1 MTTTEQELSADS
13 TGASRC
19 DAAAGKRIAEGKSF
33 FRKRF
38 WRGVV
43 SAIVGGAFWGF
54 SGTCAQ
60 YLYQHYEID
69 PLFITWVR
77 MLGSGVLFLL
87 LLALTQRDRLRAIA
101 ADKTTIGKL
110 TLFGIAGLFL
120 CQFTYTTSVN
130 ATNAGTATVLQS
142 LNTVFIVAITC
153 VALRRA
159 PRAMELGGLALALVA
174 TWLIATQGNPTALM
188 IPPAG
193 LAWGLINALSCTFY
207 IMYPKQLFAR
217 WGSLPVT
224 GVGMFIG
231 GVAAVIVWALGGL
244 WGVPPVVP
252 ALGFDGVLVLAGI
265 VVVGTLAA
273 FGLYLHGVSI
283 VGSVKGGLLGTTE
296 PASAMMFAA
305 LWLGTMFTW
314 ADWLGLVLMV
324 AMIFLVTLSG
334 SNEGSESEESAM

>member
-1 MTTTEQELSADS
+1 MSGDV
-13 TGASRC
+13 TGSGIAQG
-19 DAAAGKRIAEGKSF
+19 AAV
-33 FRKRF
+33 FRRRF

-43 SAIVGGAFWGF
+43 AALIGGAMWGF

-77 MLGSGVLFLL
+77 MLGSGILFLI
-87 LLALTQRDRLRAIA
+87 LLASTQRGKLRAIA
-101 ADKTTIGKL
+101 GDRRELGRLA
-110 TLFGIAGLFL
+110 LFGIAGLFL

-142 LNTVFIVAITC
+142 LNTVFILAATC
-153 VALRRA
+153 LMMRRA
-159 PRAMELGGLALALVA
+159 PRAMEIGGLALALVA
-174 TWLIATQGNPTALM
+174 TWLIATKGNLTALM

-193 LAWGLINALSCTFY
+193 LAWGLINAASCTFY
-207 IMYPKQLFAR
+207 IMYPKHLFAR

-224 GVGMFIG
+224 GIGMLIG
-231 GVAAVIVWALGGL
+231 GIAAVAIWGLGGL
-244 WGVPPVVP
+244 WGAPPVVP
-252 ALGFDGVLVLAGI
+252 QLGLDGVLVLAAI

-296 PASAMMFAA
+296 PASAMVFAA

-314 ADWLGLVLMV
+314 ADWIGLVLMM

-334 SNEGSESEESAM
+334 SKEAGDR

>member
-1 MTTTEQELSADS
+1 MSGDA
-13 TGASRC
+13 TGNGIARG
-19 DAAAGKRIAEGKSF
+19 AAV
-33 FRKRF
+33 FRRRF
-38 WRGVV
+38 WRGVI
-43 SAIVGGAFWGF
+43 AALVGGAMWGF

-77 MLGSGVLFLL
+77 MLGSGILFLI
-87 LLALTQRDRLRAIA
+87 LLASTQRGKLRAIA
-101 ADKTTIGKL
+101 GDNRELGRLA
-110 TLFGIAGLFL
+110 LFGIAGLFL

-142 LNTVFIVAITC
+142 LNTVFILAATC
-153 VALRRA
+153 LMMRRA
-159 PRAMELGGLALALVA
+159 PRAMEICGLALALVA
-174 TWLIATQGNPTALM
+174 TWLIATKGNLTALM

-193 LAWGLINALSCTFY
+193 LAWGLINAASCTFY
-207 IMYPKQLFAR
+207 IMYPKHLFAR

-224 GVGMFIG
+224 GIGMLIG
-231 GVAAVIVWALGGL
+231 GIAAVAIWGLGGL
-244 WGVPPVVP
+244 WGAAPVVP
-252 ALGFDGVLVLAGI
+252 ELGLDGVLVLAAI

-296 PASAMMFAA
+296 PASAMVFAA

-314 ADWLGLVLMV
+314 ADWIGLVLMV

-334 SNEGSESEESAM
+334 SKEAGDR

>member
-1 MTTTEQELSADS
+1 MSGDA
-13 TGASRC
+13 TGNGIARG
-19 DAAAGKRIAEGKSF
+19 AAV
-33 FRKRF
+33 FRRRF

-43 SAIVGGAFWGF
+43 AALIGGAMWGF

-77 MLGSGVLFLL
+77 MLGSGILFLI
-87 LLALTQRDRLRAIA
+87 LLAFTQRGKLRAIA
-101 ADKTTIGKL
+101 GDNRELGRLA
-110 TLFGIAGLFL
+110 LFGIAGLFL

-142 LNTVFIVAITC
+142 LNTVFILVATC
-153 VALRRA
+153 LMMRRA
-159 PRAMELGGLALALVA
+159 PRAMEIGGLALALVA
-174 TWLIATQGNPTALM
+174 TWLIATKGNLTALM

-193 LAWGLINALSCTFY
+193 LAWGLINAASCTFY
-207 IMYPKQLFAR
+207 IMYPKHLFAR

-224 GVGMFIG
+224 GIGMLIG
-231 GVAAVIVWALGGL
+231 GIAAVAIWGLGGL
-244 WGVPPVVP
+244 WGAAPVVP
-252 ALGFDGVLVLAGI
+252 ELGLDGVLVLAAI
-265 VVVGTLAA
+265 VVIGTLAA

-296 PASAMMFAA
+296 PASAMVFAA

-314 ADWLGLVLMV
+314 ADWIGLVLMV

-334 SNEGSESEESAM
+334 SKEAGDR

>member
-1 MTTTEQELSADS
+1 MSGDV
-13 TGASRC
+13 TGSGIARG
-19 DAAAGKRIAEGKSF
+19 AAV
-33 FRKRF
+33 FRRRF

-43 SAIVGGAFWGF
+43 AALVGGAMWGF

-77 MLGSGVLFLL
+77 MLGSGILFLI
-87 LLALTQRDRLRAIA
+87 LLAFTQRGKLRAIA
-101 ADKTTIGKL
+101 ADRRELGRL
-110 TLFGIAGLFL
+110 ALFGIAGLFV

-142 LNTVFIVAITC
+142 LNTVFILAATC
-153 VALRRA
+153 LIMRRA

-174 TWLIATQGNPTALM
+174 TWLIATKGNLTALM

-193 LAWGLINALSCTFY
+193 LAWGLINAASCTFY
-207 IMYPKQLFAR
+207 IMYPKHLFAR

-224 GVGMFIG
+224 GIGMLIG
-231 GVAAVIVWALGGL
+231 GIAAVAIWGLGGL
-244 WGVPPVVP
+244 WGAAPVVP
-252 ALGFDGVLVLAGI
+252 ELGLDGVLVLAAI

-296 PASAMMFAA
+296 PASAMVFAA

-314 ADWLGLVLMV
+314 ADWIGLVLMV

-334 SNEGSESEESAM
+334 SKEAGDR

>member
-1 MTTTEQELSADS
+1 MSGDV
-13 TGASRC
+13 TGSGIARG
-19 DAAAGKRIAEGKSF
+19 AAV
-33 FRKRF
+33 FRRRF

-43 SAIVGGAFWGF
+43 AALVGGAMWGF

-77 MLGSGVLFLL
+77 MLGSGILFLI
-87 LLALTQRDRLRAIA
+87 LLAFTQRGKLRAIA
-101 ADKTTIGKL
+101 GDRRELGRLA
-110 TLFGIAGLFL
+110 LFGIAGLFV

-142 LNTVFIVAITC
+142 LNTVFILAATC
-153 VALRRA
+153 FIMRRA

-174 TWLIATQGNPTALM
+174 TWLIATKGNLTALM

-193 LAWGLINALSCTFY
+193 LAWGLINAASCTFY
-207 IMYPKQLFAR
+207 IMYPKHLFAR

-224 GVGMFIG
+224 GIGMLIG
-231 GVAAVIVWALGGL
+231 GIAAVAIWGLGGL
-244 WGVPPVVP
+244 WGAAPVVP
-252 ALGFDGVLVLAGI
+252 ELGLDGVLVLAAI

-296 PASAMMFAA
+296 PASAMVFAA

-314 ADWLGLVLMV
+314 ADWIGLVLMV

-334 SNEGSESEESAM
+334 SKEAGDR

>member
-1 MTTTEQELSADS
+1 M
-13 TGASRC
+13 
-19 DAAAGKRIAEGKSF
+19 
-33 FRKRF
+33 
-38 WRGVV
+38 
-43 SAIVGGAFWGF
+43 WGF

-77 MLGSGVLFLL
+77 MLGSGILFLI
-87 LLALTQRDRLRAIA
+87 LLAFTQRGKLRAIA
-101 ADKTTIGKL
+101 GDRRELGRLA
-110 TLFGIAGLFL
+110 LFGIAGLFL

-142 LNTVFIVAITC
+142 LNTVFILAVTC
-153 VALRRA
+153 LMMRRA

-174 TWLIATQGNPTALM
+174 TWLIATKGNLTALM

-193 LAWGLINALSCTFY
+193 LAWGLINAASCTFY
-207 IMYPKQLFAR
+207 IMYPKHLFAR

-224 GVGMFIG
+224 GIGMLIG
-231 GVAAVIVWALGGL
+231 GIAAVAIWGLGGL
-244 WGVPPVVP
+244 WGAAPVVP
-252 ALGFDGVLVLAGI
+252 QLGLDGVLVLAAI

-296 PASAMMFAA
+296 PASAMVFAA

-314 ADWLGLVLMV
+314 ADWIGLVLMV

-334 SNEGSESEESAM
+334 SKEAGDR

>member
-1 MTTTEQELSADS
+1 MSGDV
-13 TGASRC
+13 TGSGIARG
-19 DAAAGKRIAEGKSF
+19 AAV
-33 FRKRF
+33 FRRRF

-43 SAIVGGAFWGF
+43 AALVGGAMWGF

-77 MLGSGVLFLL
+77 MLGSGILFLI
-87 LLALTQRDRLRAIA
+87 LLAFTQRGKLRAIA
-101 ADKTTIGKL
+101 GDRRELGRLA
-110 TLFGIAGLFL
+110 LFGIAGLFL

-142 LNTVFIVAITC
+142 LNTVFILAATC
-153 VALRRA
+153 LIMRRA

-174 TWLIATQGNPTALM
+174 TWLIATKGNLTALM

-193 LAWGLINALSCTFY
+193 LAWGLINAASCTFY
-207 IMYPKQLFAR
+207 IMYPKHLFAR

-224 GVGMFIG
+224 GIGMLIG
-231 GVAAVIVWALGGL
+231 GIAAVAIWGLGGL
-244 WGVPPVVP
+244 WGAAPVVP
-252 ALGFDGVLVLAGI
+252 ELGLDGVLVLAAI

-296 PASAMMFAA
+296 PASAMVFAA

-314 ADWLGLVLMV
+314 ADWIGLVLMV

-334 SNEGSESEESAM
+334 SKEAGDR

>member
-1 MTTTEQELSADS
+1 M
-13 TGASRC
+13 
-19 DAAAGKRIAEGKSF
+19 
-33 FRKRF
+33 
-38 WRGVV
+38 
-43 SAIVGGAFWGF
+43 WGF

-77 MLGSGVLFLL
+77 MLGSGILFLI
-87 LLALTQRDRLRAIA
+87 LLAFTQRGKLRAIA
-101 ADKTTIGKL
+101 GDRRELGRLA
-110 TLFGIAGLFL
+110 LFGIAGLFL

-142 LNTVFIVAITC
+142 LNTVFILAATC
-153 VALRRA
+153 LIMRRA

-174 TWLIATQGNPTALM
+174 TWLIATKGNLTALM

-193 LAWGLINALSCTFY
+193 LAWGLINAASCTFY
-207 IMYPKQLFAR
+207 IMYPKHLFAR

-224 GVGMFIG
+224 GIGMLIG
-231 GVAAVIVWALGGL
+231 GIAAVAIWGLGGL
-244 WGVPPVVP
+244 WGAAPVVP
-252 ALGFDGVLVLAGI
+252 QLGLDGVLVLAAI

-296 PASAMMFAA
+296 PASAMVFAA

-314 ADWLGLVLMV
+314 ADWIGLVLMV

-334 SNEGSESEESAM
+334 SKEAGDR

>member
-1 MTTTEQELSADS
+1 MSRDA
-13 TGASRC
+13 TGNAIARG
-19 DAAAGKRIAEGKSF
+19 AAV
-33 FRKRF
+33 FRRRF
-38 WRGVV
+38 WRGVI
-43 SAIVGGAFWGF
+43 AALVGGAMWGF

-77 MLGSGVLFLL
+77 MLGSGVLFLI
-87 LLALTQRDRLRAIA
+87 LLACTQR
-101 ADKTTIGKL
+101 GKL
-110 TLFGIAGLFL
+110 QGIIADRKEVARLALFGIAGLFL

-142 LNTVFIVAITC
+142 LNTVFILAATC
-153 VALRRA
+153 ILMRRS
-159 PRAMELGGLALALVA
+159 PRAMELGGLVLALVA
-174 TWLIATQGNPTALM
+174 TWLIATKGNPTALM

-193 LAWGLINALSCTFY
+193 LAWGLINAASCTFY

-224 GVGMFIG
+224 GIGMFIG
-231 GVAAVIVWALGGL
+231 GIAALVIWACGGL
-244 WGVPPVVP
+244 WGAAPVVP
-252 ALGFDGVLVLAGI
+252 QLQLDGILVMAAI
-265 VVVGTLAA
+265 VVIGTLAA

-296 PASAMMFAA
+296 PASAMVFAA
-305 LWLGTMFTW
+305 LWLGTMFSW

-334 SNEGSESEESAM
+334 AKEQE

>member
-1 MTTTEQELSADS
+1 MSGDV
-13 TGASRC
+13 TGSGIARG
-19 DAAAGKRIAEGKSF
+19 AAI
-33 FRKRF
+33 FRRRF

-43 SAIVGGAFWGF
+43 AALVGGAMWGF

-77 MLGSGVLFLL
+77 MLGSGILFLI
-87 LLALTQRDRLRAIA
+87 LLAFTQRAKLRAIA
-101 ADKTTIGKL
+101 GDRRELGRLA
-110 TLFGIAGLFL
+110 LFGIAGLFL

-142 LNTVFIVAITC
+142 LNTVFILAATC
-153 VALRRA
+153 LMMRRA
-159 PRAMELGGLALALVA
+159 PRTMELGGLALALVA
-174 TWLIATQGNPTALM
+174 TWLIATKGNLTALM

-193 LAWGLINALSCTFY
+193 LAWGLINAASCTFY
-207 IMYPKQLFAR
+207 IMYPKHLFAR

-224 GVGMFIG
+224 GIGMLIG
-231 GVAAVIVWALGGL
+231 GIAAVAIWWLGGL
-244 WGVPPVVP
+244 WGAPPVVP
-252 ALGFDGVLVLAGI
+252 QLGLDGVLVLAAI

-296 PASAMMFAA
+296 PASAMVFAA

-314 ADWLGLVLMV
+314 ADWIGLVLMM

-334 SNEGSESEESAM
+334 SKEAGER

>member
-1 MTTTEQELSADS
+1 MSGDV
-13 TGASRC
+13 TGSGIARG
-19 DAAAGKRIAEGKSF
+19 AAI
-33 FRKRF
+33 FRRRF
-38 WRGVV
+38 WRGVI
-43 SAIVGGAFWGF
+43 AALVGGAMWGF

-77 MLGSGVLFLL
+77 MLGSGILFLI
-87 LLALTQRDRLRAIA
+87 LLAFTQRGKLRAIA
-101 ADKTTIGKL
+101 GDNRELGRLA
-110 TLFGIAGLFL
+110 LFGIAGLFL

-142 LNTVFIVAITC
+142 LNTVFILAATC
-153 VALRRA
+153 LMMRRA

-174 TWLIATQGNPTALM
+174 TWLIATKGNLTALM

-193 LAWGLINALSCTFY
+193 LAWGLINAASCTFY
-207 IMYPKQLFAR
+207 IMYPKHLFAR

-224 GVGMFIG
+224 GIGMLIG
-231 GVAAVIVWALGGL
+231 GIAAVAIWGLGGL
-244 WGVPPVVP
+244 WGAAPVVP
-252 ALGFDGVLVLAGI
+252 QLGLDGVLVLAAI

-296 PASAMMFAA
+296 PASAMVFAA

-314 ADWLGLVLMV
+314 ADWIGLVLMM

-334 SNEGSESEESAM
+334 SKEAGDR

>member
-1 MTTTEQELSADS
+1 MSGDV
-13 TGASRC
+13 TGSGIARG
-19 DAAAGKRIAEGKSF
+19 AAV
-33 FRKRF
+33 FRRRF

-43 SAIVGGAFWGF
+43 AALIGGAMWGF

-77 MLGSGVLFLL
+77 MLGSGILFLI
-87 LLALTQRDRLRAIA
+87 LLAFTQRGKLRAIA
-101 ADKTTIGKL
+101 GDRRELGRLA
-110 TLFGIAGLFL
+110 LFGIAGLFL

-142 LNTVFIVAITC
+142 LNTVFILAATC
-153 VALRRA
+153 LIMRRA

-174 TWLIATQGNPTALM
+174 TWLIATKGNLTALM

-193 LAWGLINALSCTFY
+193 LAWGLINAASCTFY
-207 IMYPKQLFAR
+207 IMYPKHLFAR

-224 GVGMFIG
+224 GIGMLIG
-231 GVAAVIVWALGGL
+231 GIAAVAIWGLGGL
-244 WGVPPVVP
+244 WGAAPVVP
-252 ALGFDGVLVLAGI
+252 QLGFDGVLVLAAI

-296 PASAMMFAA
+296 PASAMVFAA

-314 ADWLGLVLMV
+314 ADWIGLVLMV

-334 SNEGSESEESAM
+334 SKEAGDR

>member
-1 MTTTEQELSADS
+1 MSGDA
-13 TGASRC
+13 TGNGIARG
-19 DAAAGKRIAEGKSF
+19 AAV
-33 FRKRF
+33 FRRRF
-38 WRGVV
+38 WRGVI
-43 SAIVGGAFWGF
+43 AALVGGAMWGF

-77 MLGSGVLFLL
+77 MLGSGILFLI
-87 LLALTQRDRLRAIA
+87 LLAFTQRGKLRAIA
-101 ADKTTIGKL
+101 GDRWELGRLA
-110 TLFGIAGLFL
+110 LFGIAGLFL

-142 LNTVFIVAITC
+142 LNTVFILAATC
-153 VALRRA
+153 LMMRRA
-159 PRAMELGGLALALVA
+159 PRAMEIGGLALALVA
-174 TWLIATQGNPTALM
+174 TWLIATKGNLTALM

-193 LAWGLINALSCTFY
+193 LAWGLINAASCTFY
-207 IMYPKQLFAR
+207 IMYPKHLFAR

-224 GVGMFIG
+224 GIGMLIG
-231 GVAAVIVWALGGL
+231 GIAAVAIWGLGGL
-244 WGVPPVVP
+244 WGAAPVVP
-252 ALGFDGVLVLAGI
+252 ELGLDGVLVLAAI
-265 VVVGTLAA
+265 VVIGTLAA

-296 PASAMMFAA
+296 PASAMVFAA

-314 ADWLGLVLMV
+314 ADWIGLVLMV

-334 SNEGSESEESAM
+334 SKEAGDR

>member
-1 MTTTEQELSADS
+1 MSGDV
-13 TGASRC
+13 TGSGIARG
-19 DAAAGKRIAEGKSF
+19 AAV
-33 FRKRF
+33 FRRRF

-43 SAIVGGAFWGF
+43 AALIGGAMWGF

-77 MLGSGVLFLL
+77 MLGSGILFLI
-87 LLALTQRDRLRAIA
+87 LLAFTQRGELRAIA
-101 ADKTTIGKL
+101 GDRRELGRLA
-110 TLFGIAGLFL
+110 LFGIAGLFL

-142 LNTVFIVAITC
+142 LNTVFILAATC
-153 VALRRA
+153 LIMRRA

-174 TWLIATQGNPTALM
+174 TWLIATKGNLTALM

-193 LAWGLINALSCTFY
+193 LAWGLINAASCTFY
-207 IMYPKQLFAR
+207 IMYPKHLFAR

-224 GVGMFIG
+224 GIGMLIG
-231 GVAAVIVWALGGL
+231 GIAAVAIWGLGGL
-244 WGVPPVVP
+244 WGAAPVVP
-252 ALGFDGVLVLAGI
+252 QLGLDGVLVLAAI

-296 PASAMMFAA
+296 PASAMVFAA

-314 ADWLGLVLMV
+314 ADWIGLVLMV

-334 SNEGSESEESAM
+334 SKEAGNR

>member
-1 MTTTEQELSADS
+1 MSGDV
-13 TGASRC
+13 TGGGIARG
-19 DAAAGKRIAEGKSF
+19 AAV
-33 FRKRF
+33 FRRRF

-43 SAIVGGAFWGF
+43 AALVGGAMWGF

-77 MLGSGVLFLL
+77 MLGSGILFLI
-87 LLALTQRDRLRAIA
+87 LLAFTQRGKLRAIA
-101 ADKTTIGKL
+101 GDRREVGRLA
-110 TLFGIAGLFL
+110 LFGIAGLFL

-142 LNTVFIVAITC
+142 LNTVFILAATC
-153 VALRRA
+153 LMMRRA
-159 PRAMELGGLALALVA
+159 PRAMEIGGLALALVA
-174 TWLIATQGNPTALM
+174 TWLIATKGNLTALM

-193 LAWGLINALSCTFY
+193 LAWGLINAASCTFY
-207 IMYPKQLFAR
+207 IMYPKHLFAR

-224 GVGMFIG
+224 GIGMLIG
-231 GVAAVIVWALGGL
+231 GIAAVAIWGLGGL
-244 WGVPPVVP
+244 WGAAPVVP
-252 ALGFDGVLVLAGI
+252 ELGLDGVLVLAAI

-296 PASAMMFAA
+296 PASAMVFAA

-314 ADWLGLVLMV
+314 ADWIGLVLMV

-334 SNEGSESEESAM
+334 SKEAGDR

>member
-1 MTTTEQELSADS
+1 MSGDV
-13 TGASRC
+13 TGSGIARG
-19 DAAAGKRIAEGKSF
+19 AAV
-33 FRKRF
+33 FRRRF

-43 SAIVGGAFWGF
+43 AALVGGAMWGF

-77 MLGSGVLFLL
+77 MLGSGILFLI
-87 LLALTQRDRLRAIA
+87 LLAFTQRGKLRAIA
-101 ADKTTIGKL
+101 GDRRELGRLA
-110 TLFGIAGLFL
+110 LFGIAGLFL

-142 LNTVFIVAITC
+142 LNTVFILAATC
-153 VALRRA
+153 LIMRRA
-159 PRAMELGGLALALVA
+159 PRAMKLGGLALALVA
-174 TWLIATQGNPTALM
+174 TWLIATKGNLTALM

-193 LAWGLINALSCTFY
+193 LAWGLINAASCTFY
-207 IMYPKQLFAR
+207 IMYPKHLFAR

-224 GVGMFIG
+224 GIGMLIG
-231 GVAAVIVWALGGL
+231 GIAAVAIWGLGGL
-244 WGVPPVVP
+244 WGAAPVAP
-252 ALGFDGVLVLAGI
+252 QLGLDGVLVLAAI

-296 PASAMMFAA
+296 PASAMVFAA

-314 ADWLGLVLMV
+314 ADWIGLVLMV

-334 SNEGSESEESAM
+334 SKEAGDR

>member
-1 MTTTEQELSADS
+1 MSGDV
-13 TGASRC
+13 TGSGIARG
-19 DAAAGKRIAEGKSF
+19 AAV
-33 FRKRF
+33 FRRRF

-43 SAIVGGAFWGF
+43 AALVGGAMWGF

-77 MLGSGVLFLL
+77 MLGSGILFLI
-87 LLALTQRDRLRAIA
+87 LLAFTQRGKLRAIA
-101 ADKTTIGKL
+101 GDRRELGRLA
-110 TLFGIAGLFL
+110 LFGIAGLFL

-142 LNTVFIVAITC
+142 LNTVFILAATC
-153 VALRRA
+153 LMMRRA

-174 TWLIATQGNPTALM
+174 TWLIATKGNLTALM

-193 LAWGLINALSCTFY
+193 LAWGLINAASCTFY
-207 IMYPKQLFAR
+207 IMYPKHLFAR

-224 GVGMFIG
+224 GIGMLIG
-231 GVAAVIVWALGGL
+231 GIAAVAIWGLGGL
-244 WGVPPVVP
+244 WGAQPVVP
-252 ALGFDGVLVLAGI
+252 QLGLDGVLVLAAI

-296 PASAMMFAA
+296 PASAMVFAA

-314 ADWLGLVLMV
+314 ADWIGLVLMM

-334 SNEGSESEESAM
+334 SKEAGDR

>member
-1 MTTTEQELSADS
+1 MSGDV
-13 TGASRC
+13 TGSGIAQG
-19 DAAAGKRIAEGKSF
+19 AAV
-33 FRKRF
+33 FRRRL

-43 SAIVGGAFWGF
+43 AALVGGAMWGF

-77 MLGSGVLFLL
+77 MLGSGILFLI
-87 LLALTQRDRLRAIA
+87 LLAFTQRGKLRAIA
-101 ADKTTIGKL
+101 GDNRELGRLA
-110 TLFGIAGLFL
+110 LFGIAGLFL

-142 LNTVFIVAITC
+142 LNTVFILAATC
-153 VALRRA
+153 LMMRRA
-159 PRAMELGGLALALVA
+159 PRAMEIGGLALALVA
-174 TWLIATQGNPTALM
+174 TWLIATKGNLTALM

-193 LAWGLINALSCTFY
+193 LAWGLINAASCTFY
-207 IMYPKQLFAR
+207 IMYPKHLFAR

-224 GVGMFIG
+224 GIGMLIG
-231 GVAAVIVWALGGL
+231 GIAAVAIWGLGGL
-244 WGVPPVVP
+244 WGAAPVVP
-252 ALGFDGVLVLAGI
+252 ELGLDGVLVLAAI

-296 PASAMMFAA
+296 PASAMVFAA

-314 ADWLGLVLMV
+314 ADWIGLVLMV

-334 SNEGSESEESAM
+334 SKEAGDR

>member
-1 MTTTEQELSADS
+1 MSGDTTGNGIAR
-13 TGASRC
+13 GA
-19 DAAAGKRIAEGKSF
+19 AV
-33 FRKRF
+33 FRRRF

-43 SAIVGGAFWGF
+43 AALVGGAMWGF

-77 MLGSGVLFLL
+77 MLGSGILFLI
-87 LLALTQRDRLRAIA
+87 LLAFSQRGKLRAIA
-101 ADKTTIGKL
+101 GDRRELGRLA
-110 TLFGIAGLFL
+110 LFGIAGLFL

-142 LNTVFIVAITC
+142 LNTVFILAATC
-153 VALRRA
+153 LMMRRA

-174 TWLIATQGNPTALM
+174 TWLIATKGNLTALM

-193 LAWGLINALSCTFY
+193 LAWGLINAASCTFY
-207 IMYPKQLFAR
+207 IMYPKHLLAR

-224 GVGMFIG
+224 GIGMLIG
-231 GVAAVIVWALGGL
+231 GIAAVAIWGLGGL
-244 WGVPPVVP
+244 WGAPPVVP
-252 ALGFDGVLVLAGI
+252 QLGLDGVLVLAAI

-296 PASAMMFAA
+296 PASAMVFAA

-314 ADWLGLVLMV
+314 ADWIGLVLMV

-334 SNEGSESEESAM
+334 SKEVGDR

>member
-1 MTTTEQELSADS
+1 MSGDA
-13 TGASRC
+13 TGNGIARG
-19 DAAAGKRIAEGKSF
+19 AAV
-33 FRKRF
+33 FRRRF
-38 WRGVV
+38 WRGVI
-43 SAIVGGAFWGF
+43 AALVGGAMWGF

-77 MLGSGVLFLL
+77 MLGSGILFLI
-87 LLALTQRDRLRAIA
+87 LLAFTQRGKLRAIA
-101 ADKTTIGKL
+101 GDNRELGRLA
-110 TLFGIAGLFL
+110 LFGIAGLFL

-142 LNTVFIVAITC
+142 LNTVFILAATC
-153 VALRRA
+153 LVMRRA

-174 TWLIATQGNPTALM
+174 TWLIATKGNLTALM

-193 LAWGLINALSCTFY
+193 LAWGLINAASCTFY
-207 IMYPKQLFAR
+207 IMYPKHLFAR

-224 GVGMFIG
+224 GIGMLIG
-231 GVAAVIVWALGGL
+231 GIAAVAIWGLGGL
-244 WGVPPVVP
+244 WGAPPVVP
-252 ALGFDGVLVLAGI
+252 ELGLDGVLVLAAI
-265 VVVGTLAA
+265 VVIGTLAA

-296 PASAMMFAA
+296 PASAMVFAA

-314 ADWLGLVLMV
+314 ADWIGLVLMV

-334 SNEGSESEESAM
+334 SKEAGDR

>member
-1 MTTTEQELSADS
+1 M
-13 TGASRC
+13 
-19 DAAAGKRIAEGKSF
+19 
-33 FRKRF
+33 
-38 WRGVV
+38 
-43 SAIVGGAFWGF
+43 WGF

-77 MLGSGVLFLL
+77 MLGSGILFLI
-87 LLALTQRDRLRAIA
+87 LLAFTQRGKLRAIA
-101 ADKTTIGKL
+101 GDRRELGRLA
-110 TLFGIAGLFL
+110 LFGIAGLFL

-142 LNTVFIVAITC
+142 LNTVFILAVTC
-153 VALRRA
+153 LMMHRA

-174 TWLIATQGNPTALM
+174 TWLIATKGNLTALM

-193 LAWGLINALSCTFY
+193 LAWGLINAASCTFY
-207 IMYPKQLFAR
+207 IMYPKHLFAR

-224 GVGMFIG
+224 GIGMLIG
-231 GVAAVIVWALGGL
+231 GIAAVAIWGLGGL
-244 WGVPPVVP
+244 WGAAPVVP
-252 ALGFDGVLVLAGI
+252 QLGFDGVLVLAAI

-296 PASAMMFAA
+296 PASAMVFAA

-314 ADWLGLVLMV
+314 ADWIGLVLMV

-334 SNEGSESEESAM
+334 SKEAGDR

>member
-1 MTTTEQELSADS
+1 MSGDV
-13 TGASRC
+13 TGSGIARG
-19 DAAAGKRIAEGKSF
+19 AAV
-33 FRKRF
+33 FRRRF

-43 SAIVGGAFWGF
+43 AALVGGAMWGF

-77 MLGSGVLFLL
+77 MLGSGILFLI
-87 LLALTQRDRLRAIA
+87 LLAFTQRGKLCAIA
-101 ADKTTIGKL
+101 GDRRELGRLA
-110 TLFGIAGLFL
+110 LFGIAGLFL

-142 LNTVFIVAITC
+142 LNTVFILAATC
-153 VALRRA
+153 LIMRRA

-174 TWLIATQGNPTALM
+174 TWLIATKGNLTALM

-193 LAWGLINALSCTFY
+193 LAWGLINAASCTFY
-207 IMYPKQLFAR
+207 IMYPKHLFAR

-224 GVGMFIG
+224 GIGMLIG
-231 GVAAVIVWALGGL
+231 GIAAVAIWGLGGL
-244 WGVPPVVP
+244 WGAAPVVP
-252 ALGFDGVLVLAGI
+252 ELGLDGVLVLAAI

-296 PASAMMFAA
+296 PASAMVFAA

-314 ADWLGLVLMV
+314 ADWIGLVLMV

-334 SNEGSESEESAM
+334 SKEAGDR

>member
-1 MTTTEQELSADS
+1 MSGDV
-13 TGASRC
+13 TGSGIARG
-19 DAAAGKRIAEGKSF
+19 AAV
-33 FRKRF
+33 FRRRF

-43 SAIVGGAFWGF
+43 AALVGGAMWGF

-77 MLGSGVLFLL
+77 MLGSGILFLI
-87 LLALTQRDRLRAIA
+87 LLAFTQRGKLRAIA
-101 ADKTTIGKL
+101 GDRRELGRLA
-110 TLFGIAGLFL
+110 LFGIAGLFL

-142 LNTVFIVAITC
+142 LNTVFLLAATC
-153 VALRRA
+153 LIMRRA

-174 TWLIATQGNPTALM
+174 TWLIATKGNLTALM

-193 LAWGLINALSCTFY
+193 LAWGLINAASCTFY
-207 IMYPKQLFAR
+207 IMYPKHLFAR

-224 GVGMFIG
+224 GIGMLIG
-231 GVAAVIVWALGGL
+231 GIAAVAIWGLGGL
-244 WGVPPVVP
+244 WGAAPVVP
-252 ALGFDGVLVLAGI
+252 QLGLDGVLVLAAI

-296 PASAMMFAA
+296 PASAMVFAA

-314 ADWLGLVLMV
+314 ADWIGLVLMV

-334 SNEGSESEESAM
+334 SKEAGDR

>member
-1 MTTTEQELSADS
+1 MSGDV
-13 TGASRC
+13 TGGGIARG
-19 DAAAGKRIAEGKSF
+19 AAV
-33 FRKRF
+33 FRRRF

-43 SAIVGGAFWGF
+43 AALVGGAMWGF

-77 MLGSGVLFLL
+77 MLGSGILFLI
-87 LLALTQRDRLRAIA
+87 LLAFTQRGKLRAIA
-101 ADKTTIGKL
+101 GDRRELGRLA
-110 TLFGIAGLFL
+110 LFGIAGLFL

-142 LNTVFIVAITC
+142 LNTVFILAATC
-153 VALRRA
+153 LMMRRA
-159 PRAMELGGLALALVA
+159 PRAMELGGLAFALVA
-174 TWLIATQGNPTALM
+174 TWLIATKGNLTALM

-193 LAWGLINALSCTFY
+193 LAWGLINAASCTFY
-207 IMYPKQLFAR
+207 IMYPKHLFAR

-224 GVGMFIG
+224 GIGMLIG
-231 GVAAVIVWALGGL
+231 GIAAVAIWGLGGL
-244 WGVPPVVP
+244 WGAAPVVP
-252 ALGFDGVLVLAGI
+252 ELGLDGVLVLAAI

-283 VGSVKGGLLGTTE
+283 VGSVRGGLLGTTE
-296 PASAMMFAA
+296 PASAMVFAA

-314 ADWLGLVLMV
+314 ADWIGLVLMV

-334 SNEGSESEESAM
+334 SKEAGDR

>member
-1 MTTTEQELSADS
+1 MTRSGIAR
-13 TGASRC
+13 GA
-19 DAAAGKRIAEGKSF
+19 AV
-33 FRKRF
+33 FRRRF

-43 SAIVGGAFWGF
+43 AALVGGAMWGF

-77 MLGSGVLFLL
+77 MLGSGILFLI
-87 LLALTQRDRLRAIA
+87 LLAFTQRAKLRAIA
-101 ADKTTIGKL
+101 GDRRELGRLA
-110 TLFGIAGLFL
+110 LFGIAGLFL

-142 LNTVFIVAITC
+142 LNTVFILAATC
-153 VALRRA
+153 LMMRRA

-174 TWLIATQGNPTALM
+174 TWLIATKGNLTALM

-193 LAWGLINALSCTFY
+193 LAWGLINAASCTFY
-207 IMYPKQLFAR
+207 IMYPKHLFAR

-224 GVGMFIG
+224 GIGMLIG
-231 GVAAVIVWALGGL
+231 GIAAVAIWGLGGL
-244 WGVPPVVP
+244 WGAPPVVP
-252 ALGFDGVLVLAGI
+252 QLGLDGVLVLAAI

-296 PASAMMFAA
+296 PASAMVFAA

-314 ADWLGLVLMV
+314 ADWIGLVLMV

-334 SNEGSESEESAM
+334 SKEAGDR

>member
-1 MTTTEQELSADS
+1 MTRSDIAR
-13 TGASRC
+13 GA
-19 DAAAGKRIAEGKSF
+19 AV
-33 FRKRF
+33 FRRRF

-43 SAIVGGAFWGF
+43 AALVGGAMWGF

-77 MLGSGVLFLL
+77 MLGSGILFLI
-87 LLALTQRDRLRAIA
+87 LLAFTQRAKLRAIA
-101 ADKTTIGKL
+101 GDRRELGRLA
-110 TLFGIAGLFL
+110 LFGIAGLFL

-142 LNTVFIVAITC
+142 LNTVFILAATC
-153 VALRRA
+153 LMMRRA

-174 TWLIATQGNPTALM
+174 TWLIATKGNLTALM

-193 LAWGLINALSCTFY
+193 LAWGLINAASCTFY
-207 IMYPKQLFAR
+207 IMYPKHLFAR

-224 GVGMFIG
+224 GIGMLIG
-231 GVAAVIVWALGGL
+231 GIAAVAIWGLGGL
-244 WGVPPVVP
+244 WGAAPVVP
-252 ALGFDGVLVLAGI
+252 QLGLDGVLVLAAI

-296 PASAMMFAA
+296 PASAMVFAA

-314 ADWLGLVLMV
+314 ADWIGLVLMV

-334 SNEGSESEESAM
+334 SKEAGDR

>member
-1 MTTTEQELSADS
+1 MSGDV
-13 TGASRC
+13 TGSGIARG
-19 DAAAGKRIAEGKSF
+19 AAV
-33 FRKRF
+33 FRRRF

-43 SAIVGGAFWGF
+43 AALVGGAMWGF

-77 MLGSGVLFLL
+77 MLGSGILFLI
-87 LLALTQRDRLRAIA
+87 LLAFTQRGKLRAIA
-101 ADKTTIGKL
+101 GDRRELGRLA
-110 TLFGIAGLFL
+110 LFGIAGLFL

-142 LNTVFIVAITC
+142 LNTVFILAVTC
-153 VALRRA
+153 LMMRRA

-174 TWLIATQGNPTALM
+174 TWLIATKGNLTALM

-193 LAWGLINALSCTFY
+193 LAWGLINAASCTFY
-207 IMYPKQLFAR
+207 IMYPKHLFAR

-224 GVGMFIG
+224 GIGMLIG
-231 GVAAVIVWALGGL
+231 GIAAVAIWGLGGL
-244 WGVPPVVP
+244 WGAAPVVP
-252 ALGFDGVLVLAGI
+252 QLGLDGVLVLAAI

-296 PASAMMFAA
+296 PASAMVFAA

-314 ADWLGLVLMV
+314 ADWIGLVLMV

-334 SNEGSESEESAM
+334 SKEAGDR

>member
-1 MTTTEQELSADS
+1 MTGSGIAQ
-13 TGASRC
+13 GA
-19 DAAAGKRIAEGKSF
+19 AV
-33 FRKRF
+33 FRRRF

-43 SAIVGGAFWGF
+43 AALIGGAMWGF

-77 MLGSGVLFLL
+77 MLGSGILFLI
-87 LLALTQRDRLRAIA
+87 LLASTQRGKLRAIA
-101 ADKTTIGKL
+101 GDRRELGRLA
-110 TLFGIAGLFL
+110 LFGIAGLFL

-142 LNTVFIVAITC
+142 LNTVFILAATC
-153 VALRRA
+153 LMMRRA

-174 TWLIATQGNPTALM
+174 TWLIATKGNLTALM

-193 LAWGLINALSCTFY
+193 LAWGLINAASCTFY
-207 IMYPKQLFAR
+207 IMYPKHLFAR

-224 GVGMFIG
+224 GIGMLIG
-231 GVAAVIVWALGGL
+231 GIAAVAIWGLGGL
-244 WGVPPVVP
+244 WGAPPVVP
-252 ALGFDGVLVLAGI
+252 QLGLDGVLVLAAI
-265 VVVGTLAA
+265 VAVGTLAA

-296 PASAMMFAA
+296 PASAMVFAA

-314 ADWLGLVLMV
+314 ADWIGLVLMV

-334 SNEGSESEESAM
+334 SKEAGDR

>member
-1 MTTTEQELSADS
+1 MSGDV
-13 TGASRC
+13 TGSGIARG
-19 DAAAGKRIAEGKSF
+19 AAV
-33 FRKRF
+33 FRRRF

-43 SAIVGGAFWGF
+43 AALVGGAMWGF

-77 MLGSGVLFLL
+77 MLGSGILFLI
-87 LLALTQRDRLRAIA
+87 LLAFTQRGKLRAIA
-101 ADKTTIGKL
+101 GDRRELGRLA
-110 TLFGIAGLFL
+110 LFGIAGLFL

-142 LNTVFIVAITC
+142 LNTVFILAATC
-153 VALRRA
+153 LIMRRA

-174 TWLIATQGNPTALM
+174 TWLIATKGNLTALM

-193 LAWGLINALSCTFY
+193 LAWGLINAASCTFY
-207 IMYPKQLFAR
+207 IMYPKHLFAR

-224 GVGMFIG
+224 GIGMLIG
-231 GVAAVIVWALGGL
+231 GIAAVAIWGLGGL
-244 WGVPPVVP
+244 WGAAPVVP
-252 ALGFDGVLVLAGI
+252 QLGFDGVLVLAAI

-296 PASAMMFAA
+296 PASAMVFAA
-305 LWLGTMFTW
+305 LWLGTMFAW
-314 ADWLGLVLMV
+314 ADWIGLVLMV

-334 SNEGSESEESAM
+334 SKEAGDR

>member
-1 MTTTEQELSADS
+1 M
-13 TGASRC
+13 
-19 DAAAGKRIAEGKSF
+19 
-33 FRKRF
+33 
-38 WRGVV
+38 
-43 SAIVGGAFWGF
+43 WGF

-77 MLGSGVLFLL
+77 MLGSGILFLI
-87 LLALTQRDRLRAIA
+87 LLAFTQRGKLRAIA
-101 ADKTTIGKL
+101 GDNRELGRLA
-110 TLFGIAGLFL
+110 LFGIVGLFL

-142 LNTVFIVAITC
+142 LNTVFILAATC
-153 VALRRA
+153 LMMRRA

-174 TWLIATQGNPTALM
+174 TWLIATKGNLTALM

-193 LAWGLINALSCTFY
+193 LAWGLINAASCTFY
-207 IMYPKQLFAR
+207 IMYPKHLFAR

-224 GVGMFIG
+224 GIGMLIG
-231 GVAAVIVWALGGL
+231 GIAAVAIWGLGGL
-244 WGVPPVVP
+244 WGAAPVVP
-252 ALGFDGVLVLAGI
+252 ELGLDGVLVLVAI
-265 VVVGTLAA
+265 VVIGTLAA

-296 PASAMMFAA
+296 PASAMVFAA

-314 ADWLGLVLMV
+314 ADWIGLVLMV

-334 SNEGSESEESAM
+334 SKEAGDR

>member
-1 MTTTEQELSADS
+1 MSGDA
-13 TGASRC
+13 TGNGIARG
-19 DAAAGKRIAEGKSF
+19 AAI
-33 FRKRF
+33 FRRRF

-43 SAIVGGAFWGF
+43 AALIGGAMWGF

-77 MLGSGVLFLL
+77 MLGSGILFLI
-87 LLALTQRDRLRAIA
+87 LLAFTQRGKLRAIA
-101 ADKTTIGKL
+101 GDNRELGRLA
-110 TLFGIAGLFL
+110 LFGIAGLFL

-142 LNTVFIVAITC
+142 LNTVFILAATC
-153 VALRRA
+153 LMMRRA
-159 PRAMELGGLALALVA
+159 PRAMEIGGLALALVA
-174 TWLIATQGNPTALM
+174 TWLIATKGNLTALM

-193 LAWGLINALSCTFY
+193 LAWGLINAASCTFY
-207 IMYPKQLFAR
+207 IMYPKHLFAR

-224 GVGMFIG
+224 GIGMLIG
-231 GVAAVIVWALGGL
+231 GIAAVAIWGLGGL
-244 WGVPPVVP
+244 WGAAPVVP
-252 ALGFDGVLVLAGI
+252 ELGLDGVLVLAAI
-265 VVVGTLAA
+265 VVIGTLAA

-296 PASAMMFAA
+296 PASAMVFAA
-305 LWLGTMFTW
+305 VWLGTMFTW
-314 ADWLGLVLMV
+314 ADWIGLVLMV

-334 SNEGSESEESAM
+334 SKEAGYR

>member
-1 MTTTEQELSADS
+1 MSGDA
-13 TGASRC
+13 TGNGIARG
-19 DAAAGKRIAEGKSF
+19 AAV
-33 FRKRF
+33 FRRRF

-43 SAIVGGAFWGF
+43 AALIGGAMWGF

-60 YLYQHYEID
+60 YLYQHYDID

-77 MLGSGVLFLL
+77 MLGSGILFLI
-87 LLALTQRDRLRAIA
+87 LLAFTQRAKLRAIA
-101 ADKTTIGKL
+101 GDRRELGRLA
-110 TLFGIAGLFL
+110 LFGIAGLFL

-142 LNTVFIVAITC
+142 LNTVFILAATC
-153 VALRRA
+153 LMMRRA

-174 TWLIATQGNPTALM
+174 TWLIATKGNLTALM

-193 LAWGLINALSCTFY
+193 LAWGLINAASCTFY
-207 IMYPKQLFAR
+207 IMYPKHLFAR

-224 GVGMFIG
+224 GIGMLIG
-231 GVAAVIVWALGGL
+231 GIAAVAIWGLGGL
-244 WGVPPVVP
+244 WGAPPVVP
-252 ALGFDGVLVLAGI
+252 QLGLDGVLVLAAI

-296 PASAMMFAA
+296 PASAMVFAA

-314 ADWLGLVLMV
+314 ADWIGLVLMM

-334 SNEGSESEESAM
+334 SKEAGDR

>member
-1 MTTTEQELSADS
+1 MSGDV
-13 TGASRC
+13 TGSGIARG
-19 DAAAGKRIAEGKSF
+19 AAV
-33 FRKRF
+33 FRRRF

-43 SAIVGGAFWGF
+43 AALVGGAMWGF

-77 MLGSGVLFLL
+77 MLGSGILFLI
-87 LLALTQRDRLRAIA
+87 LLAFTQRGKLRAIA
-101 ADKTTIGKL
+101 GDRRELGRLA
-110 TLFGIAGLFL
+110 LFGIAGLFL

-142 LNTVFIVAITC
+142 LNTVFILAATC
-153 VALRRA
+153 LIMRRA

-174 TWLIATQGNPTALM
+174 TWLIATKGNLTALM

-193 LAWGLINALSCTFY
+193 LAWGLINAASCTFY
-207 IMYPKQLFAR
+207 IMYPKHLFAR

-224 GVGMFIG
+224 GIGMLIG
-231 GVAAVIVWALGGL
+231 GIAAVAIWGLSGL
-244 WGVPPVVP
+244 WGAAPVVP
-252 ALGFDGVLVLAGI
+252 QLGLDGVLVLAAI

-296 PASAMMFAA
+296 PASAMAFAA

-314 ADWLGLVLMV
+314 ADWIGLVLMV

-334 SNEGSESEESAM
+334 SKEAGDR

>member
-1 MTTTEQELSADS
+1 MTRSGIAQ
-13 TGASRC
+13 GA
-19 DAAAGKRIAEGKSF
+19 AV
-33 FRKRF
+33 FRRRF

-43 SAIVGGAFWGF
+43 AALIGGAMWGF

-77 MLGSGVLFLL
+77 MLGSGILFLI
-87 LLALTQRDRLRAIA
+87 LLAFTQRAKLRAIA
-101 ADKTTIGKL
+101 GDRRELGRLA
-110 TLFGIAGLFL
+110 LFGIAGLFL

-142 LNTVFIVAITC
+142 LNTVFILAATC
-153 VALRRA
+153 LMMRRA
-159 PRAMELGGLALALVA
+159 PRAMEIGGLALALVA
-174 TWLIATQGNPTALM
+174 TWLIATKGNLTALM

-193 LAWGLINALSCTFY
+193 LAWGLINAASCTFY
-207 IMYPKQLFAR
+207 IMYPKHLFAR

-224 GVGMFIG
+224 GIGMLIG
-231 GVAAVIVWALGGL
+231 GIAAVAIWGLGGL
-244 WGVPPVVP
+244 WGAAPVVP
-252 ALGFDGVLVLAGI
+252 ELGLDGVLVLAAI

-296 PASAMMFAA
+296 PASAMVFAA

-314 ADWLGLVLMV
+314 ADWIGLVLMM

-334 SNEGSESEESAM
+334 SKEAGDR

>member
-1 MTTTEQELSADS
+1 MSGDA
-13 TGASRC
+13 TGNGIARG
-19 DAAAGKRIAEGKSF
+19 AAV
-33 FRKRF
+33 FRRRF

-43 SAIVGGAFWGF
+43 AALVGGAMWGF

-77 MLGSGVLFLL
+77 MLGSGILFLI
-87 LLALTQRDRLRAIA
+87 LLAFTQRAKLRAITGDRRELGRLA
-101 ADKTTIGKL
+101 
-110 TLFGIAGLFL
+110 LFGIAGLFL

-142 LNTVFIVAITC
+142 LNTVFILAATC
-153 VALRRA
+153 LMMRRA

-174 TWLIATQGNPTALM
+174 TWLIATKGNLTALM

-193 LAWGLINALSCTFY
+193 LAWGLINAASCTFY
-207 IMYPKQLFAR
+207 IMYPKHLFAR

-224 GVGMFIG
+224 GIGMLIG
-231 GVAAVIVWALGGL
+231 GIAAVAIWGLGGL
-244 WGVPPVVP
+244 WGAAPVVP
-252 ALGFDGVLVLAGI
+252 QLGLDGVLVLAAI

-296 PASAMMFAA
+296 PASAMVFAA

-314 ADWLGLVLMV
+314 ADWIGLVLMV

-334 SNEGSESEESAM
+334 SKEAGDR

>member
-1 MTTTEQELSADS
+1 MTRSGIAQ
-13 TGASRC
+13 GA
-19 DAAAGKRIAEGKSF
+19 AV
-33 FRKRF
+33 FRRRF

-43 SAIVGGAFWGF
+43 AALVGGAMWGF

-77 MLGSGVLFLL
+77 MLGSGILFLI
-87 LLALTQRDRLRAIA
+87 LLAFPRRGKLRAIA
-101 ADKTTIGKL
+101 RDRRELGRLA
-110 TLFGIAGLFL
+110 LFGIAGLFL

-142 LNTVFIVAITC
+142 LNTVFILAATC
-153 VALRRA
+153 LMMRRA
-159 PRAMELGGLALALVA
+159 PRAMEIGGLALALVA
-174 TWLIATQGNPTALM
+174 TWLIATKGNLTALM

-193 LAWGLINALSCTFY
+193 LVWGLINAASCTFY
-207 IMYPKQLFAR
+207 IMYPKHLFAR

-224 GVGMFIG
+224 GIGMLIG
-231 GVAAVIVWALGGL
+231 GIAAVAIWGLGGL
-244 WGVPPVVP
+244 WGAPPVVP
-252 ALGFDGVLVLAGI
+252 QLGLDGVLVLAAI

-296 PASAMMFAA
+296 PASAMVFAA

-314 ADWLGLVLMV
+314 ADWIGLVLMV

-334 SNEGSESEESAM
+334 SKEAGDR

>member
-1 MTTTEQELSADS
+1 MSGDA
-13 TGASRC
+13 TGNGIARG
-19 DAAAGKRIAEGKSF
+19 AAV
-33 FRKRF
+33 FRRRF
-38 WRGVV
+38 WRGVI
-43 SAIVGGAFWGF
+43 AALVGGAMWGF

-77 MLGSGVLFLL
+77 MLGSGILFLI
-87 LLALTQRDRLRAIA
+87 LLAFTQRAKLRAIA
-101 ADKTTIGKL
+101 GDNRELGRLA
-110 TLFGIAGLFL
+110 LFGIAGLFL

-142 LNTVFIVAITC
+142 LNTVFILAATC
-153 VALRRA
+153 LMMRRA
-159 PRAMELGGLALALVA
+159 PRAMEIGGLALALVA
-174 TWLIATQGNPTALM
+174 TWLIATKGNLTALM

-193 LAWGLINALSCTFY
+193 LAWGLINAASCTFY
-207 IMYPKQLFAR
+207 IMYPKHLFAR

-224 GVGMFIG
+224 GIGMLIG
-231 GVAAVIVWALGGL
+231 GIAAVAIWGLGGL
-244 WGVPPVVP
+244 WGAAPVVP
-252 ALGFDGVLVLAGI
+252 ELGLDGVLVLAAI
-265 VVVGTLAA
+265 VVIGTLAA

-296 PASAMMFAA
+296 PASAMVFAA

-314 ADWLGLVLMV
+314 ADWIGLVLMV

-334 SNEGSESEESAM
+334 SKEAGDR

>member
-1 MTTTEQELSADS
+1 MSGDA
-13 TGASRC
+13 TGSGIARG
-19 DAAAGKRIAEGKSF
+19 AAI
-33 FRKRF
+33 FRRRF

-43 SAIVGGAFWGF
+43 AALIGGAMWGF

-77 MLGSGVLFLL
+77 MLGSGILFLIL
-87 LLALTQRDRLRAIA
+87 LVFTQRGKLRAIA
-101 ADKTTIGKL
+101 GDRWELGRLA
-110 TLFGIAGLFL
+110 LFGIAGLFL

-142 LNTVFIVAITC
+142 LNTVFILAATC
-153 VALRRA
+153 LMMRRA

-174 TWLIATQGNPTALM
+174 TWLIATKGNLTALM

-193 LAWGLINALSCTFY
+193 LAWGLINAASCTFY
-207 IMYPKQLFAR
+207 IMYPKHLFAR

-224 GVGMFIG
+224 GIGMLIG
-231 GVAAVIVWALGGL
+231 GIAAVAIWGLGGL
-244 WGVPPVVP
+244 WGAAPVVP
-252 ALGFDGVLVLAGI
+252 ELGLDGVLVLAAI
-265 VVVGTLAA
+265 VVIGTLAA

-296 PASAMMFAA
+296 PASAMVFAA

-314 ADWLGLVLMV
+314 ADWIGLVLMV

-334 SNEGSESEESAM
+334 SKEAGDR